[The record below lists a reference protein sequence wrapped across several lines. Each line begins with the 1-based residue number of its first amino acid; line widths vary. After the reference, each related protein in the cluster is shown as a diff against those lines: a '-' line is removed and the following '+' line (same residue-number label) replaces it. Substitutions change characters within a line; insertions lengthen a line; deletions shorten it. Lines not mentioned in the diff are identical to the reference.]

1 MSFPRHWTR
10 TDQTSDGKP
19 LEYTGLFG
27 LRIKCAG
34 GKRPWRIVNARGQF
48 ARSARG
54 RTLCFSSPDAAAR
67 KAEQP
72 KGVTEDFLFS
82 HKATVQYL
90 EQSR

>member
-10 TDQTSDGKP
+10 TDHGSDGQP
-19 LEYTGLFG
+19 IEYTGLFG
-27 LRIKCAG
+27 LRLVRTH
-34 GKRPWRIVNARGQF
+34 GKLPWRIANARGQF
-48 ARSARG
+48 ARSQRG
-54 RTLCFSSPDAAAR
+54 RPLCFASADSAAQ

-72 KGVTEDFLFS
+72 KGVTEEFMFT